1 MFAASMSQGQTMIYN
16 IYPYNNEKRVER
28 ERGRER
34 TADRDRCGRKRN
46 IVNTTYQSVFGSS
59 ITNRV

>member
-1 MFAASMSQGQTMIYN
+1 M
-16 IYPYNNEKRVER
+16 RER

-34 TADRDRCGRKRN
+34 GGGGRKQETEQLRGKERDGRKRN